1 MIGLK
6 KNRKLSGFTL
16 IRNRNRNGT
25 PGGFTL
31 IELLVVIAIIA
42 ILAAM
47 LLPALARAKSKAK
60 SIQCMNNNKQLL
72 LGWIMYTQDNTD
84 HTVPVAIN
92 DNSAQSPAQW
102 AQSWVGGAMTDI
114 ISCTN
119 VETIT
124 DGLIYQYIHNI
135 AVYHCPEDTST
146 QFYPAAKGAPRIR
159 SMSCSQTF
167 AGGGWLPSPPYM
179 NYSKVSNIAHVSDT
193 WVFIDENPA
202 TINDGAFAVQ
212 MTPPG
217 STTGYNID
225 HPAAYHAGASGMSFA
240 DGHALVHKWQ
250 SSLMSNPKIT
260 SSSDH
265 TYLVDVEWLSS
276 VTSVHQ

>member
-1 MIGLK
+1 
-6 KNRKLSGFTL
+6 
-16 IRNRNRNGT
+16 
-25 PGGFTL
+25 
-31 IELLVVIAIIA
+31 
-42 ILAAM
+42 
-47 LLPALARAKSKAK
+47 
-60 SIQCMNNNKQLL
+60 
-72 LGWIMYTQDNTD
+72 
-84 HTVPVAIN
+84 
-92 DNSAQSPAQW
+92 
-102 AQSWVGGAMTDI
+102 
-114 ISCTN
+114 
-119 VETIT
+119 
-124 DGLIYQYIHNI
+124 
-135 AVYHCPEDTST
+135 
-146 QFYPAAKGAPRIR
+146 
-159 SMSCSQTF
+159 
-167 AGGGWLPSPPYM
+167 M